1 MVKRTV
7 FLFIFLFFL
16 ILIQTS
22 FLAHFAF
29 KGATINIFLFTL
41 ILICLFSR
49 EYYFAITSALIGGFY
64 LDIFSLGKTGFFG
77 FYTLVIVSLAF
88 FIRLV
93 IRKYVQF
100 PIFKRI
106 QKQKNPFSV

>member
-1 MVKRTV
+1 MIKKII
-7 FLFIFLFFL
+7 FLFLFLFFL
-16 ILIQTS
+16 VLVQAS
-22 FLAHFAF
+22 FFGHFSV
-29 KGATINIFLFTL
+29 KGSVFNFYLLTI

-49 EYYFAITSALIGGFY
+49 ERDFAIASALIGGFY

-77 FYTLVIVSLAF
+77 FYTLALLSLAF

-100 PIFKRI
+100 PIFKRV
-106 QKQKNPFSV
+106 QKQKNPFYV

>member
-1 MVKRTV
+1 MIKRII
-7 FLFIFLFFL
+7 FIFLFFFFL
-16 ILIQTS
+16 ILLQAS
-22 FLAHFAF
+22 FLAHFSF
-29 KGATINIFLFTL
+29 KGAVFNIFLLTV

-49 EYYFAITSALIGGFY
+49 ERDFAIASALIGGFY

-77 FYTLVIVSLAF
+77 FYTLVVLGLAF

-100 PIFKRI
+100 PIFKRV
-106 QKQKNPFSV
+106 QKQKNPFYI